1 MTTTET
7 INIIS
12 ELSVNLKSATDNDDD
27 MKEADRVYLNGLCAG
42 LKLASDTIRKSM
54 NDSLTRNQNKH
65 NLKPSKTDVLL
76 FLLGFIL
83 GFELSVWIISMIGV

>member
-1 MTTTET
+1 M
-7 INIIS
+7 S
-12 ELSVNLKSATDNDDD
+12 
-27 MKEADRVYLNGLCAG
+27 NG
-42 LKLASDTIRKSM
+42 
-54 NDSLTRNQNKH
+54 SLTRNQNKH